1 MAVDADPARDELTE
15 QASQADKDQETDRDS
30 QQQKATPQVN
40 GVRGA
45 LVVGILMLTSIGG
58 LAGWL
63 GWQTHG
69 SEQAQRLD
77 DMFLQAGR
85 QGALNLTTMDHAHV
99 EGDIQRVLDGSI
111 GTFYDDFEQ
120 RAPAFAE
127 VVKTTQSKTQ
137 GTVTEAG
144 IESISG
150 DSARV
155 LVAVSV
161 KTSNIAAPE
170 QRPRLWRMRI
180 DVQKV
185 GDVAKVA
192 NVGFVA

>member
-1 MAVDADPARDELTE
+1 MAVDVDTARDELTE
-15 QASQADKDQETDRDS
+15 QASQADKDPEADGDS
-30 QQQKATPQVN
+30 QQQATPQTN

-45 LVVGILMLTSIGG
+45 LVVGILILASIGG
-58 LAGWL
+58 LTGWL
-63 GWQTHG
+63 GWQTHR

-99 EGDIQRVLDGSI
+99 EDDIQRVLDGSI

-144 IESISG
+144 IESVSD

>member
-1 MAVDADPARDELTE
+1 MAVDADTARNELTE
-15 QASQADKDQETDRDS
+15 QDSHAGKDPELGGDS
-30 QQQKATPQVN
+30 QQATSQTN
-40 GVRGA
+40 GVRAA
-45 LVVGILMLTSIGG
+45 LVVGILVLASIGG
-58 LAGWL
+58 LTGWL
-63 GWQTHG
+63 GWQTDR

-85 QGALNLTTMDHAHV
+85 QGALNLTTMDHVHV
-99 EGDIQRVLDGSI
+99 EDDIQRVLDGSI

-144 IESISG
+144 IESMSS

-161 KTSNIAAPE
+161 KTSNNAAPE